1 MFTTL
6 TSILSIIVLAK
17 QLSIIEI
24 IPGKY
29 LHRRIVWIVKFSHA
43 GVHIILL
50 WTPGIYYKFVLSLY
64 IACYCILLQLWTITK
79 RLQIRHKENVYK
91 WNILFVTKQ
100 V

>member
-24 IPGKY
+24 ISGKY
-29 LHRRIVWIVKFSHA
+29 LHRRIIWIVKFSHA

-50 WTPGIYYKFVLSLY
+50 
-64 IACYCILLQLWTITK
+64 
-79 RLQIRHKENVYK
+79 
-91 WNILFVTKQ
+91 
-100 V
+100 